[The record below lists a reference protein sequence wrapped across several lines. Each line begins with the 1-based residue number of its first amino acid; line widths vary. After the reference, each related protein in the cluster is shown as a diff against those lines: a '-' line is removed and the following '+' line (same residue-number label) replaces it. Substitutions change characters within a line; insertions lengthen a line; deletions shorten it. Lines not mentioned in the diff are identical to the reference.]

1 MGCYVNPP
9 NESKEAFLEREGR
22 AVSVQEVVITNVEV
36 PVCLFSN
43 GSWTAAAV
51 CDYDEELARFTDEVG
66 ARLISW
72 YMVDAKKLAEVSGY
86 GFRES
91 KPRLPG

>member
-22 AVSVQEVVITNVEV
+22 AVGVEDAVITDVEV

-43 GSWTAAAV
+43 GAWTAAVV

-66 ARLISW
+66 DRLISW
-72 YMVDAKKLAEVSGY
+72 YMVDAKKLSEVSGY

-91 KPRLPG
+91 RPRLP

>member
-9 NESKEAFLEREGR
+9 NESKEAFLEREGS
-22 AVSVQEVVITNVEV
+22 AVSVEDAVITGVEI

-43 GSWTAAAV
+43 GAWTAAVV

-66 ARLISW
+66 DRLSSW
-72 YMVDAKKLAEVSGY
+72 YMVAAKKLSEVSGY

-91 KPRLPG
+91 RPRLP

>member
-22 AVSVQEVVITNVEV
+22 AISVEEAVITNAEI

-43 GSWTAAAV
+43 GAWTAAAV

-72 YMVDAKKLAEVSGY
+72 YMVDAKKLSEVSSY
-86 GFRES
+86 FYAEPR
-91 KPRLPG
+91 PRLP

>member
-22 AVSVQEVVITNVEV
+22 AISVEEAVITDAEI

-43 GSWTAAAV
+43 GAWTAAAV

-66 ARLISW
+66 GRLISW
-72 YMVDAKKLAEVSGY
+72 YMVDAKKLFEVSSY
-86 GFRES
+86 SYPEPR
-91 KPRLPG
+91 PRLP